1 MKQSTY
7 DKIVDASLD
16 LFNRDGE
23 RNVSTN
29 HIAAYLGISPGNLYY
44 HFRNKNE
51 IIMQLFKRY
60 RDDMLQL
67 LTNGKTPLS
76 SEDMIHFMVDIFDTM
91 WRYRFFFADVNTLL
105 SRNAELSGEHQN
117 FTWTHVSPLIFK
129 HFKNLVES
137 GVFVMSDETI
147 DSLTLNIWLIS
158 RYWFV
163 FDGSLHNKQLPDH
176 SKMRGIRQV
185 LGLLKPYIIEEQLP
199 PFEVVYQNLTDK
211 IASME
216 A

>member
-1 MKQSTY
+1 MKLSTY

-29 HIAAYLGISPGNLYY
+29 HIAAHLGISPGNLYY

-60 RDDMLQL
+60 RDDMLKL
-67 LTNGKTPLS
+67 LTEGKTPIS
-76 SEDMIHFMVDIFDTM
+76 SEDMIEFMIDVFDTM
-91 WRYRFFFADVNTLL
+91 WQYRFFFADVNTLL
-105 SRNAELSGEHQN
+105 SRSTELFGEHQN

-129 HFKNLVES
+129 HFKNLVTA
-137 GVFVMSDETI
+137 GVCDMDDETI
-147 DSLTLNIWLIS
+147 DGLTLNIWLIS
-158 RYWFV
+158 RYWYV

-176 SKMRGIRQV
+176 SKLRGIRQV
-185 LGLLKPYIIEEQLP
+185 LGLLRPYVTQEQLP
-199 PFEVVYQNLTDK
+199 QFEAVYQGLSTK
-211 IASME
+211 IKLAD
-216 A
+216 